1 LIIKE
6 LKFMHEQLKTFVRAR
21 TNVDEF
27 EMEYISRYFHLETY
41 NKGDLLVDKSEVCE
55 YVYFVNKGAVR
66 AFYLSEDDVQS
77 TTFIV
82 LENMFCSSLASF
94 IQKKPSFEYLEAI
107 ENLEVLRVKR
117 EDFYFLLTKS
127 PAIERIYRIILEQLQ
142 IFNMWRVELLISK
155 DAKVKYDM
163 LWDDYPQLFGR
174 IPNKIIASYI
184 GIRAETLSRIMA
196 AK

>member
-1 LIIKE
+1 
-6 LKFMHEQLKTFVRAR
+6 MHEQLTAFVKAR

-27 EMEYISRYFHLETY
+27 EMEYIHRFFHLATY
-41 NKGDLLVDKSEVCE
+41 NKGENLLEKGGVCE
-55 YVYFVNKGAVR
+55 YVYFINKGALR
-66 AFYLSEDDVQS
+66 AYYLSEDDVQS

-82 LENMFCSSLASF
+82 LENMFFSSLSSF
-94 IQKKPSFEYLEAI
+94 IQQKPSFEYLEAI
-107 ENLEVLRVKR
+107 ENLEVIRIKR

-163 LWDDYPQLFGR
+163 LWEDYPQLFGR

-184 GIRAETLSRIMA
+184 GIRPETLSRIMA